1 MKNILKYS
9 VLLLSVVSL
18 LASCVPSEN
27 ETANGDVHEKI
38 TFTLSGTPTIVAFDG
53 DQVDYNFNVA
63 YANGLKEIY
72 VSLDGKEIE
81 GSKTEYADAPTEADF
96 TFEYRVTT
104 AQAGQ
109 TLDFV
114 FTAVG
119 VDNYSYSTDYALY
132 VSASA
137 TLFTVA
143 VPASAPSKINVSQTA
158 SFTVA
163 VECSRNLAK
172 IRTLKNGVEMTALT
186 KTEGFSSATS
196 DQYAFSYTPDAAEV
210 NSTIAFVF
218 EATDEKNNT
227 ESAEYSVQIV
237 PVPVEGK
244 TLYSEIFDTSMSIS
258 NTTAFDTEVGGVT
271 GNAATN
277 FDTKNLV
284 SYTGDN
290 AEVTEG
296 VKEGLTVYDG
306 DKTAIHYAGDG
317 TNTCLSKYKYSALT
331 LASGTYIWMKKS
343 SGATLTVTGIKLYE
357 CYSFELSYS
366 QCGGGLKAE
375 YSTDGTTWKE
385 LGSTAS
391 TAEQSL
397 KFTVANGSTAIAIRF
412 TESGSAHVRLDNIKL
427 IEVVE

>member
-1 MKNILKYS
+1 MKNIFNKLVP
-9 VLLLSVVSL
+9 VLAVASL

-27 ETANGDVHEKI
+27 EIDKGDVHEKI

-53 DQVDYNFNVA
+53 DKVDYVFDVA

-81 GSKTEYADAPTEADF
+81 GSKAEYADAPTEADF
-96 TFEYRVTT
+96 KFEYQVTT

-119 VDNYSYSTDYALY
+119 ADDYSCSTDYALY

-143 VPASAPSKINVSQTA
+143 VPASAPSKINLSQTA
-158 SFTVA
+158 TFTVN
-163 VECSRNLAK
+163 VECGRKLAK
-172 IRTLKNGVEMTALT
+172 IRTLKNGTEIPSLT

-227 ESAEYSVQIV
+227 ESAEYNVQIV
-237 PVPVEGK
+237 PVPVVGK

-258 NTTAFDTEVGGVT
+258 NTTAFDTEAGGVS

-317 TNTCLSKYKYSALT
+317 TNTCLSKYKYAALT
-331 LASGTYIWMKKS
+331 LASGTYVWMKKS
-343 SGATLTVTGIKLYE
+343 TGATLTVTGIKLYE

-366 QCGGGLKAE
+366 QCGGSLKAE
-375 YSTDGTTWKE
+375 YGTDGTTWTE

-391 TAEQSL
+391 TAEQSF
-397 KFTVANGSTAIAIRF
+397 KFSVANGEKTIALRF
-412 TESGSAHVRLDNIKL
+412 TENGSAHVRLDNIKL